1 MTQLG
6 TRDEKLG
13 NLVKYEEGTHVG
25 YTRKQVTANEAS
37 ATSYEVGTVLG
48 FDGTDYKISVAGAAD
63 GSEVAAAIVLENIDL
78 DAATNTDVAVMFR
91 GPASVSKDAL
101 KIDASRSIDTVVSE
115 LEDLGIDTLTT
126 V

>member
-25 YTRKQVTANEAS
+25 YTRKQVTANEGS
-37 ATSYEVGTVLG
+37 AETYEVGTVLG
-48 FDGTDYKISVAGAAD
+48 YDGTDYKISVDGAGD
-63 GSEVAAAIVLENIDL
+63 GSEVAAAICLENIEVESETD
-78 DAATNTDVAVMFR
+78 TDVAVMFR

-101 KIDASRSIDTVVSE
+101 KIDDSRDLDTVVEE
-115 LEDLGIDTLTT
+115 LEDLGIDVLTT